1 MRGPFRSV
9 TTHELLHVGP
19 DRLRVSRWRG
29 QLGVA
34 VLVPVPDAPAPSA
47 RGVHECVDVLAGRG
61 ITQVLTGALSR
72 REQVPFLDAGFRVH
86 EELHLLAHDLR
97 VLPERERASDLR
109 RARRNDRA
117 AALAVDHL
125 AFEPFWRLDESGLS
139 DAIEATPAHR
149 FRVAKAPS
157 GSRAGLSGYAVCGR
171 SGPRGYLQ
179 RLAVDP
185 AHQRHGIGHALVV
198 DGLWWMRRHR
208 VEQAVVNTQLGND
221 GALRLYRQLGF
232 VDQPDGLAVLTCA
245 VGPSPT

>member
-1 MRGPFRSV
+1 M

-34 VLVPVPDAPAPSA
+34 VLVPAPDAPAPSA

-72 REQVPFLDAGFRVH
+72 REQLPFLDAGFRVQ
-86 EELHLLAHDLR
+86 ERLHLLAHDLR
-97 VLPERERASDLR
+97 TLPERERGTELR
-109 RARRNDRA
+109 RARRGDRA
-117 AALAVDHL
+117 SALGVDHL
-125 AFEPFWRLDESGLS
+125 AFAPFWRLDESGLS

-149 FRVAKAPS
+149 FRVAKAPDS
-157 GSRAGLSGYAVCGR
+157 ERTGLAGYAVCGR

-185 AHQRHGIGHALVV
+185 AHQGRGIGRALVV

-221 GALRLYRQLGF
+221 SALRLYRRLGF
-232 VDQPDGLAVLTCA
+232 VDQPDGLAVLTWA
-245 VGPSPT
+245 VEPSPT